1 MDERSGRYVPGPR
14 PPHAPPREETTAMLH
29 PRLGRRSLLAG
40 AALLPLP
47 ARAALP
53 DRPLRIVVGFAAG
66 TGPDLLARL
75 LADALKDVLPAGAIV
90 DNRAGAGG
98 ITAALEV
105 ARSARPDGTTVMLGG
120 VGPLAMA
127 PSIFARLAYD
137 PARDFAPLAFLAALD
152 FAFVIPNA
160 LPVEDFAGYLRWGR
174 AQSQLPMGTFG
185 AGTPGHFGAA
195 ILGIKAGMPVEPVH
209 FRTPGEAMAALLN
222 ASTQGLFGTIA
233 LVAPQVQARQLRAL
247 AVTSPA
253 RSALMPDVPT
263 MQELGQPDL
272 TFNSWFGLVAPVA
285 TPQPVLAALEAA
297 VLRVMATPEMAARL
311 QERGFRP
318 AVTGR
323 AGFEA
328 LMRQE
333 TARWAEVARVTQF
346 RALD

>member
-1 MDERSGRYVPGPR
+1 MNPPR
-14 PPHAPPREETTAMLH
+14 P
-29 PRLGRRSLLAG
+29 GRRSVLAG
-40 AALLPLP
+40 AALLPLSLP

-53 DRPLRIVVGFAAG
+53 DRPVRIVVGFAAG

-105 ARSARPDGTTVMLGG
+105 ARNVRPDGTTLMLGG

-137 PARDFAPLAFLAALD
+137 PARDFAPLSFLAALD
-152 FAFVIPNA
+152 FAFVVPNA
-160 LPVEDFAGYLRWGR
+160 LPVEDFAGYLRWGQ
-174 AQSQLPMGTFG
+174 AQGQVPMGTFG
-185 AGTPGHFGAA
+185 AGTPGHFGAS
-195 ILGIKAGMPVEPVH
+195 ILGITARMPVEAVH
-209 FRTPGEAMAALLN
+209 FRTTGDAMAALLN
-222 ASTQGLFGTIA
+222 GSIQGLFGTVA

-253 RSALMPDVPT
+253 RSPLMPDVPT
-263 MQELGQPDL
+263 MQELGRPEL
-272 TFNSWFGLVAPVA
+272 TFNSWFGLVAPAA
-285 TPQPVLAALEAA
+285 TPEPVLAALEAA

-323 AGFEA
+323 AEFER

-333 TARWAEVARVTQF
+333 TTRWAEVARLTQF